1 VELALIEREGLR
13 AAMDRLCESAEDDCF
28 IEDDVGSIAEL
39 GICFFDEKVE
49 VGLVDRSGWLDE
61 ETPRDV
67 LKVVMIEKTQ
77 G

>member
-39 GICFFDEKVE
+39 GICFFDEK
-49 VGLVDRSGWLDE
+49 G
-61 ETPRDV
+61 
-67 LKVVMIEKTQ
+67 
-77 G
+77 